1 MFAVF
6 KVPHG
11 FEEQV
16 GWYLL
21 LLPGA
26 IFAAAI
32 SDFLGKVV
40 PREQA
45 LAFKGLLVGF
55 NFIWYFV
62 ITYAAV
68 RTYRF
73 VSGLKTYRGECGLC
87 RLSGQPPG
95 PEPSL

>member
-1 MFAVF
+1 MLLGLAMFAVF

-21 LLPGA
+21 LLPGG

-32 SDFLGKVV
+32 SEFLGKVV

-45 LAFKGLLVGF
+45 LVFKGLLVAF

-62 ITYAAV
+62 ITYAPI

-73 VSGLKTYRGECGLC
+73 VSGLKTSRGE
-87 RLSGQPPG
+87 
-95 PEPSL
+95 

>member
-1 MFAVF
+1 LTWSCVAALVLLGLAGFAVF

-21 LLPGA
+21 LLPGT

-32 SDFLGKVV
+32 SELLGKIV
-40 PREQA
+40 PREQS
-45 LAFKGLLVGF
+45 LLFRGLLVGF
-55 NFIWYFV
+55 NFVWYFV
-62 ITYAAV
+62 ITYAAI

-73 VSGLKTYRGECGLC
+73 VSGTLKTYRGE
-87 RLSGQPPG
+87 
-95 PEPSL
+95 

>member
-1 MFAVF
+1 VAMFAVF

-11 FEEQV
+11 LEEQV

-32 SDFLGKVV
+32 SELLGKVV

-45 LAFKGLLVGF
+45 LVFKGLLVGF
-55 NFIWYFV
+55 NLIWYFV

-73 VSGLKTYRGECGLC
+73 VSRLRKYRGV
-87 RLSGQPPG
+87 
-95 PEPSL
+95 